1 MTVSSLFRP
10 QPQLIQPEEVPTFV
24 VKGAFKTSTSATSK
38 PRRRVQFKE
47 TVSVRPIVHVNNMC
61 DDEIADVWYNKTE
74 CQDMKR
80 SMALTVKMIS
90 AGLFQGDDDEHCARG
105 LEYRTRAGA
114 TRRREN
120 KVNAL
125 DAVLDEQDRQR
136 GRGMEPDDEAIRQCF
151 LDENLHCRLAALEKG
166 IADQEE
172 ARSLD
177 AEDDDDDYSDADG
190 MDYCTTLNIGASLR
204 APQSRFTSA
213 AASDRMVE

>member
-1 MTVSSLFRP
+1 MTVSSFFRP
-10 QPQLIQPEEVPTFV
+10 QPQLIQPESVATFV
-24 VKGAFKTSTSATSK
+24 VKGAFKGSSLPK

-47 TVSVRPIVHVNNMC
+47 TVSVRPITHVNNMC
-61 DDEIADVWYNKTE
+61 DDEIADVWYNKQE
-74 CQDMKR
+74 CQNMKR

-114 TRRREN
+114 TKRRAN

-136 GRGMEPDDEAIRQCF
+136 ARGMAPDDEAIRQCF

-172 ARSLD
+172 ARLLD
-177 AEDDDDDYSDADG
+177 VAEDDSDDDYSDADG
-190 MDYCTTLNIGASLR
+190 MDYCTTLNIGSLR

-213 AASDRMVE
+213 SSAGDQMME